1 MNIHILCMLLELV
14 SQLAYLFSDLIIKR
28 AKLLI
33 FVLQGSGRA
42 VTLLLVSSPDD
53 NKPYQGEFL
62 CERLQGVLFWRSANH
77 LISFKLSAPFLSVN
91 DETLLLCDCSLSV
104 TTRRT
109 PCFR

>member
-1 MNIHILCMLLELV
+1 MILLFISISIILIFLLKMNIHILCMLLELV

-53 NKPYQGEFL
+53 NKP
-62 CERLQGVLFWRSANH
+62 
-77 LISFKLSAPFLSVN
+77 
-91 DETLLLCDCSLSV
+91 
-104 TTRRT
+104 
-109 PCFR
+109 